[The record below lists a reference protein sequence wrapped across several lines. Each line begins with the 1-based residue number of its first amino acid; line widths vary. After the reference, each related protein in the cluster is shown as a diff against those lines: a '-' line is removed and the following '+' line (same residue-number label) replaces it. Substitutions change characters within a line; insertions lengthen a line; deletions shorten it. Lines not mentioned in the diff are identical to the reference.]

1 MKTFELSAFEFL
13 FILVTS
19 GVGSITILTFSWK
32 WIVASKLY
40 KIEEQELRDSYL
52 DVWFNYIKYY
62 KILGITFKTKA
73 GPFRLGNSESVD
85 LKVKI
90 MRFKEKE
97 EELKLKASLK
107 PVIKI

>member
-1 MKTFELSAFEFL
+1 MRTFELSAFEFL

-19 GVGSITILTFSWK
+19 GTGSITILTFSWN
-32 WIVASKLY
+32 WLITSKLY
-40 KIEEQELRDSYL
+40 KIDEQGLRDTYGDL
-52 DVWFNYIKYY
+52 WFNYIKYY
-62 KILGITFKTKA
+62 KILGITFKTRR

-97 EELKLKASLK
+97 EEAKLKASLK
-107 PVIKI
+107 PIIKL

>member
-1 MKTFELSAFEFL
+1 MRTFELNAFELL
-13 FILVTS
+13 FILAS
-19 GVGSITILTFSWK
+19 SSIGSITILTFFWN
-32 WIVASKLY
+32 WIITSKLY

-52 DVWFNYIKYY
+52 DVWFSYIKYY

-73 GPFRLGNSESVD
+73 GPFRINHNESVD

-90 MRFKEKE
+90 MYFKEKE